1 MPRLKK
7 IKVPILTAI
16 ALLVI
21 PALLALPAAGNSLLL
36 PAASASTPKSKPC
49 PAGYHRA
56 GTCVPTNQA
65 NPVAKADLNCKP
77 SQTPTKI
84 TGGTNKGKW
93 YCKNKAAAA
102 MSPPAT
108 TSCNLQSGCDLIN
121 NYVNPFINLLSI
133 AFGLIAVISLIMGG
147 IQYSTSQGDPQK
159 SAQAKSRISN
169 TFLAIFA
176 YLFLYAFLQFLIPGG
191 LFN

>member
-7 IKVPILTAI
+7 ILSFSTFVATFVLTFVV
-16 ALLVI
+16 ALLI
-21 PALLALPAAGNSLLL
+21 SSAGT
-36 PAASASTPKSKPC
+36 PAASADPNSCSQGFHAVGNKCVKTDVNHPVPNKP
-49 PAGYHRA
+49 
-56 GTCVPTNQA
+56 TC
-65 NPVAKADLNCKP
+65 AKG
-77 SQTPTKI
+77 QTPTQI
-84 TGGTNKGKW
+84 TKGSNKGKW
-93 YCKNKAAAA
+93 YCKDK
-102 MSPPAT
+102 SPGGGGHGHGPAPAT
-108 TSCNLQSGCDLIN
+108 TPCNMQSGCDLVN

-133 AFGLIAVISLIMGG
+133 AFGLIAVISLILGG

-169 TFLAIFA
+169 TLLAIFA